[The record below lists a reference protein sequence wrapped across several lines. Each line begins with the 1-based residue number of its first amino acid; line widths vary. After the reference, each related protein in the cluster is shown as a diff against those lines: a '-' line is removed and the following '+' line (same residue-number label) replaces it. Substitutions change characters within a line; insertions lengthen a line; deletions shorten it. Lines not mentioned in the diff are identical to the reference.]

1 MAHIR
6 QEDADL
12 HNTGEVRAGSLQHG
26 AHVLDAELGHLSDAG
41 AGRGQDLAVGLAGD
55 LAGDVDAVGGGDGL
69 GLFGWDGLLV
79 GQVLFGIWEL
89 EGGLEAREGEIYVW
103 TCGCME
109 SGGCQSRNP
118 FGIHGTQKR
127 KRKTGSIGK
136 SNTYEEQHP

>member
-1 MAHIR
+1 
-6 QEDADL
+6 
-12 HNTGEVRAGSLQHG
+12 
-26 AHVLDAELGHLSDAG
+26 
-41 AGRGQDLAVGLAGD
+41 
-55 LAGDVDAVGGGDGL
+55 L

-103 TCGCME
+103 TCGCRE

-127 KRKTGSIGK
+127 KEKQDQLQEQHIRGAASLVKTGLNSSAIVAFLEMF
-136 SNTYEEQHP
+136 S